1 MPLNTCTVYRTQQP
15 VFSSFTVHTA
25 FIWTLAASSILN
37 YKKDLNKAAPVPGS
51 STKTFTGYRLALKH
65 LFHFITTPDLFVTA
79 TVKLHS
85 NSQLNTRTRHLVQ
98 EIQQCQKSFC
108 RASPWSST

>member
-37 YKKDLNKAAPVPGS
+37 YKKET
-51 STKTFTGYRLALKH
+51 STRQH
-65 LFHFITTPDLFVTA
+65 LFLEAPLKPLLDTGW
-79 TVKLHS
+79 
-85 NSQLNTRTRHLVQ
+85 R
-98 EIQQCQKSFC
+98 
-108 RASPWSST
+108 